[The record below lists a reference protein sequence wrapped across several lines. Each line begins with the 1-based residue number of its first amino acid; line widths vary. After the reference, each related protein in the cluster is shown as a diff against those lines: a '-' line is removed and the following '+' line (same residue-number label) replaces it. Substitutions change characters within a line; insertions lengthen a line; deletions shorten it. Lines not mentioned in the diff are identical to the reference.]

1 MPVHQA
7 AGVFIARQDCNK
19 FGANPRF
26 DKIGSTRAGL
36 GGTWAAD
43 GRRDKERYNVGNP
56 ILICFGPILQK
67 LDDAIYLKT
76 YES

>member
-36 GGTWAAD
+36 GG
-43 GRRDKERYNVGNP
+43 KH
-56 ILICFGPILQK
+56 GPQTEEETRKDTMLGIQF
-67 LDDAIYLKT
+67 
-76 YES
+76 

>member
-1 MPVHQA
+1 MYLLL
-7 AGVFIARQDCNK
+7 
-19 FGANPRF
+19 
-26 DKIGSTRAGL
+26 DKIAINLVPTPDLIKLVPLVQGWGE
-36 GGTWAAD
+36 TWAAD

>member
-1 MPVHQA
+1 MYLLLNK
-7 AGVFIARQDCNK
+7 IAINLVPTPDLIK
-19 FGANPRF
+19 LVP
-26 DKIGSTRAGL
+26 L
-36 GGTWAAD
+36 GQGWGEHGPQTE
-43 GRRDKERYNVGNP
+43 DKERYNVGNP